1 MAEHRL
7 AVEGD
12 YVSAQD
18 SLDPDTAR
26 EFEELI
32 DSMRET
38 ESADAWITV
47 MRIPLDAMGNALPN
61 TKGASQLFAEVM
73 GTSTIQDLVERVRRD
88 YIRPGE
94 NSITIRIIGK
104 QQGKSGLKFNKVIR
118 VERPNKPAGAENKE
132 GMADIARVVMEMQ
145 RASDERL
152 ERALQSMSTRIVPA
166 TPAADPIDQM
176 TKMMTAMGGMMGAM
190 MAGRPAGA
198 PAGGGSATNELLGL
212 VTVLQ
217 KIGVV
222 GGGPIEEKEEGLSD
236 ILKAVAGPALN
247 FFAAQKQNENIRL
260 AQGSRVT
267 RRLASPAPINPPTST
282 ETAADPIDTTHS
294 AGQSATTNNAGQP
307 ATVKEPSMELQ
318 KLNAALNTVLD
329 LADKG
334 RKPADVAKL
343 VLNSIPEDED
353 SAFYDQVSDDD
364 FVSNCALLNDRVTA
378 HRAWFDQLRVE
389 ILALFSPDETAMS
402 AAETKD
408 A

>member
-7 AVEGD
+7 TVDGEFL
-12 YVSAQD
+12 SAQD
-18 SLDPDTAR
+18 AADPDTAR

-104 QQGKSGLKFNKVIR
+104 QQGKSGLKFNKVVK
-118 VERPNKPAGAENKE
+118 VERPNKPAAESQKE
-132 GMADIARVVMEMQ
+132 TAADIARVVMDMQ

-166 TPAADPIDQM
+166 TAAADPIVQM
-176 TKMMTAMGGMMGAM
+176 TNMMTAMGGMMGAM
-190 MAGRPAGA
+190 MAGRPMGGPA
-198 PAGGGSATNELLGL
+198 AGGGASATTELLGL

-222 GGGPIEEKEEGLSD
+222 GGGPIEEKEEGLGD
-236 ILKAVAGPALN
+236 IIKSVAGPALS

-267 RRLASPAPINPPTST
+267 RRLAPPANPAPPK
-282 ETAADPIDTTHS
+282 ETPAEVPAAD
-294 AGQSATTNNAGQP
+294 TTNNAGQP
-307 ATVKEPSMELQ
+307 ANAKEIPMELQ

-343 VLNSIPEDED
+343 VLNSIPEED
-353 SAFYDQVSDDD
+353 DSSFYDQIADDD
-364 FVSNCALLNDRVTA
+364 FVSNCELLNERVTA
-378 HRAWFDQLRVE
+378 HRAWFEELRTE
-389 ILALFSPDETAMS
+389 MISLFSPDDTAPTATVAS
-402 AAETKD
+402 EKKD

>member
-12 YVSAQD
+12 YISNQD

-118 VERPNKPAGAENKE
+118 VERANKPAEAQGKESVAE
-132 GMADIARVVMEMQ
+132 MARVMMEMQ
-145 RASDERL
+145 RVSDERL
-152 ERALQSMSTRIVPA
+152 ERALQSMSTRVTPA
-166 TPAADPIDQM
+166 LPAADPIDQM
-176 TKMMTAMGGMMGAM
+176 SKMMTAMGGMMAAM
-190 MAGRPAGA
+190 MSGRPVSASAGA
-198 PAGGGSATNELLGL
+198 GSATSELLGL

-222 GGGPIEEKEEGLSD
+222 GGGPVDEKEEGLSD
-236 ILKAVAGPALN
+236 IIKSVAGPALN

-267 RRLASPAPINPPTST
+267 RRLAAPATAKTDAPASPEVTVPVQP
-282 ETAADPIDTTHS
+282 
-294 AGQSATTNNAGQP
+294 TNNAGQP
-307 ATVKEPSMELQ
+307 ATTKESSVELQ

-343 VLNSIPEDED
+343 VLNSIPEEED

-364 FVSNCALLNDRVTA
+364 FVSNCELLNDRVTA
-378 HRAWFDQLRVE
+378 HRKWFEELRSE
-389 ILALFSPDETAMS
+389 ILSLFSPDDAP
-402 AAETKD
+402 AAD
-408 A
+408 AASTPDA

>member
-7 AVEGD
+7 TVDGEFL
-12 YVSAQD
+12 SAQD
-18 SLDPDTAR
+18 ALDPDTAR

-104 QQGKSGLKFNKVIR
+104 QQGKSGLKFNKVVK
-118 VERPNKPAGAENKE
+118 VERPNKPAAESQKE
-132 GMADIARVVMEMQ
+132 TAADIARVVMDMQ

-166 TPAADPIDQM
+166 TAAADPIDQM
-176 TKMMTAMGGMMGAM
+176 TKMMTAMGGIMAAM
-190 MAGRPAGA
+190 MAGRPMGGPAAGA
-198 PAGGGSATNELLGL
+198 SATTELLGL

-222 GGGPIEEKEEGLSD
+222 GGGPIEEKEEGLGD
-236 ILKAVAGPALN
+236 IIKSVAGPALS

-267 RRLASPAPINPPTST
+267 RRLAPPANPIPPKGAPA
-282 ETAADPIDTTHS
+282 ETPVVD
-294 AGQSATTNNAGQP
+294 TTNNAGQP
-307 ATVKEPSMELQ
+307 ANAKEIPMELQ

-343 VLNSIPEDED
+343 VLNSIPEEED
-353 SAFYDQVSDDD
+353 SSFYDQIADDD
-364 FVSNCALLNDRVTA
+364 FVSNCELLNERVTA
-378 HRAWFDQLRVE
+378 HRAWFEELRTE
-389 ILALFSPDETAMS
+389 MISLFSPDDTAPIVP
-402 AAETKD
+402 AASENKD